1 MIRRKRAAAV
11 LLVLPFLLFLSSEE
25 GARTSAG
32 LDLLGKTINFLVLFG
47 GLAFLL
53 RKPLRA
59 MLGKRGLAIGES
71 LRQAD
76 EAKADAE
83 GKQREAE
90 VKLSSLEEDI
100 RRMMDTA
107 RSVAEREKDR
117 IAAQAAAE
125 AERIRR
131 FTQDEIDRLAKSGL
145 QELKAY
151 AAEKATA
158 AAGERI
164 RKRLTPA
171 EQVALIDKSIERLS
185 ELHEK
190 PGPR

>member
-11 LLVLPFLLFLSSEE
+11 LLALPFLLFLSSEE

-53 RKPLRA
+53 RKPLLA
-59 MLGKRGLAIGES
+59 MLEKRGLDIGES

-83 GKQREAE
+83 SRQRDAEA
-90 VKLSSLEEDI
+90 KLSGLDEEI
-100 RRMMDTA
+100 RRMMATA

-117 IAAQAAAE
+117 IAAQAAEE

-131 FTQDEIDRLAKSGL
+131 FTKDEIDRLAKSGL

-158 AAGERI
+158 AAAERI

-171 EQVALIDKSIERLS
+171 DQVALIDKSIERLS
-185 ELHEK
+185 EFHEK
-190 PGPR
+190 SGSR